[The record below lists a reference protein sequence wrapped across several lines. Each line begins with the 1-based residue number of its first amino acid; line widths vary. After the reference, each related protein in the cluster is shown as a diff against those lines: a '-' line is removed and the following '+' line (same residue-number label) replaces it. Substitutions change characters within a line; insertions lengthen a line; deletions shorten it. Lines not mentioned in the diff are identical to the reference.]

1 MCCPPGFCRRFVTS
15 QVSLLP
21 SEHRCSCG
29 WVFVCGAIS
38 SVHLAVSDVHL
49 EVIKCSETFLL
60 CMQTAERLGSV
71 RIPVPLS
78 LAEKHL
84 ETLIE
89 DIMLNLTSTRHML
102 FYNQFAVIRARVL
115 SVQH

>member
-1 MCCPPGFCRRFVTS
+1 MQLWLGLCA
-15 QVSLLP
+15 
-21 SEHRCSCG
+21 
-29 WVFVCGAIS
+29 CGAIS
-38 SVHLAVSDVHL
+38 SVHLAVSDMHL
-49 EVIKCSETFLL
+49 EVIKCSETSLL

-71 RIPVPLS
+71 RIPVPPS

-102 FYNQFAVIRARVL
+102 LYNQFAVIRASVL
-115 SVQH
+115 GVQH